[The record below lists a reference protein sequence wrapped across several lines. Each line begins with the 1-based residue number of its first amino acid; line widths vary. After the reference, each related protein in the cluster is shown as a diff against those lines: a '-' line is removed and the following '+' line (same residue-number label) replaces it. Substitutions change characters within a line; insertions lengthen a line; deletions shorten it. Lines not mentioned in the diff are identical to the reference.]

1 MKKDILNILCLIMAV
16 CAMSGCIKNDL
27 PYPRIQAQILSIEA
41 DGLVQAP
48 TIDNETQ
55 TVELVL
61 ADTVNIK
68 RVNITAATITD
79 DAVAEPSIVGIHD
92 LSEAKEFTLSL
103 YDDFKWIISA
113 RQDIKRDIAVVGQ
126 VGKTVIEDSHKSA
139 YVFVNERVDLS
150 NIEFTTFQLGP
161 EGITTYSPSIDE
173 LHDFSKFMR
182 EVEVRYHDIV
192 EVWSIFVIHTE
203 SKVTLSSVD
212 AWTRV
217 AWLYGTGLEENINRF
232 EYREATATEWTAVP
246 EEYMLS
252 QGGSFSARLIHL
264 NPNTE
269 YVARAVILGE
279 NGVEETSNEIAFTTE
294 GETVLPNGGFDEWWK
309 EGSVWNPWSETAS
322 PWWDTG
328 NKGAATLGE
337 SNTVP
342 TDDAV
347 KGKAAMLQTR
357 FVGIGTI
364 GKLAAGNIFVG
375 RFGKVDGTNG
385 IIHLGQ
391 PFNLRPTRLKGYY
404 KYSNGPID
412 YTDKEMSD
420 MIGQPDCMSIYMA
433 LGDWDEPVEIR
444 TNPKNRK
451 VFDINDPHIIAYK
464 SFETTEITSEY
475 TPFELELEY
484 RSTSRVPTYLI
495 IIASGSKLGDYF
507 TGSTQSTLYVDE
519 FTLEWDY

>member
-1 MKKDILNILCLIMAV
+1 MKKDILIYLCLIMTV
-16 CAMSGCIKNDL
+16 CFLSGCIKNDL
-27 PYPRIQAQILSIEA
+27 PYPRIPAQILSIEA
-41 DGLVQAP
+41 DGLLLPPA
-48 TIDNETQ
+48 IDSESQRVVLT
-55 TVELVL
+55 L
-61 ADTVNIK
+61 ADTTNIK
-68 RVNITAATITD
+68 RVNITNVTLTD
-79 DAVAEPSIVGIHD
+79 DAVAEPDIVGVHD
-92 LSEAKEFTLSL
+92 LSEPVNFTLSL
-103 YDDFKWIISA
+103 YKDYKWIISA
-113 RQDIKRDIAVVGQ
+113 QQDIKREIAVVGQ
-126 VGKTVIEDSHKSA
+126 VGKTVFEVKHKNA
-139 YVFVNERVDLS
+139 YVYVNEHVDLS
-150 NIEFTTFQLGP
+150 NIEITTLQLGP
-161 EGITTYSPSIDE
+161 EGITTYTPSIDQ
-173 LHDFSKFMR
+173 LHDFSQFMR
-182 EVEVRYHDIV
+182 EVEVRYHDTV
-192 EVWSIFVIHTE
+192 EIWNIFVLHTE

-217 AWLYGTGLEENINRF
+217 AWLYGTGLDENVNRF
-232 EYREATATEWTAVP
+232 EYREATASEWIDVP
-246 EEYMLS
+246 EEYMIE
-252 QGGSFSARLIHL
+252 QGSSFSARLIHL
-264 NPNTE
+264 KPNTE

-279 NGVEETSNEIAFTTE
+279 NGVEETTNEIIFATK
-294 GETVLPNGGFDEWWK
+294 GETALPNGGFDEWWK
-309 EGSVWNPWSETAS
+309 DGSVWNPWNETAT

-347 KGKAAMLQTR
+347 EGKAAMLQTR

-404 KYSNGPID
+404 KYTNGPID
-412 YTDKEMSD
+412 YADKEMSD

-444 TNPKNRK
+444 TNPNNRK
-451 VFDINDPHIIAYK
+451 VFDVNDPHIIAYK

-484 RSTSRVPTYLI
+484 RSTSRIPTYLI

-519 FTLEWDY
+519 FSLEWDY

>member
-1 MKKDILNILCLIMAV
+1 MKKNLLNIACLIIAV
-16 CAMSGCIKNDL
+16 CALSGCIENDI

-41 DGLVQAP
+41 EGMSQAP
-48 TIDNETQ
+48 VIDNATQ
-55 TVELVL
+55 TVILTMNE
-61 ADTVNIK
+61 TVNLK
-68 RVNITAATITD
+68 QVNITQATITEN
-79 DAVAEPSIVGIHD
+79 AVATPAIVGIHD
-92 LSEAKEFTLSL
+92 LSTTAEFTLSL
-103 YDDFKWIISA
+103 YQDYKWQITAVQNIT
-113 RQDIKRDIAVVGQ
+113 RDIAVKGQ
-126 VGKTVIEDSHKSA
+126 VGSA
-139 YVFVNERVDLS
+139 IIDAENKRARIYVNENVDLTK
-150 NIEFTTFQLGP
+150 IQFTTLQLGP
-161 EGITTYSPSIDE
+161 EGLTTYTRGVEE
-173 LHDFSKFMR
+173 LHDFSQGMR
-182 EVEVRYHDIV
+182 EVEVRYH
-192 EVWSIFVIHTE
+192 SITETWRIYVIHTT
-203 SKVTLSSVD
+203 SNVTLSSVD

-217 AWLYGTGLEENINRF
+217 AWLYGAGLDENNNHF
-232 EYREATATEWTAVP
+232 EYREATAADWIAVP

-264 NPNTE
+264 KPNTE
-269 YVARAVILGE
+269 YVARAVIVGE
-279 NGVEETSNEIAFTTE
+279 NGVEETSNEITFTTE
-294 GETVLPNGGFDEWWK
+294 GETALPNAGFDEWWK
-309 EGSVWNPWSETAS
+309 DGSVWNPWSES
-322 PWWDTG
+322 SSQWWDTG

-357 FVGIGTI
+357 FVGVAGI

-375 RFGKVDGTNG
+375 KFGKVDGTNG

-391 PFNLRPTRLKGYY
+391 PFNHRPTRLKGYY

-412 YTDKEMSD
+412 YADKEMND
-420 MIGQPDCMSIYMA
+420 LIGQPDCMSIYMA

-451 VFDINDPHIIAYK
+451 VFDVNDPHIIAYNI
-464 SFETTEITSEY
+464 FETTEPASEY